1 LRAGVRFH
9 GDLSRRWVGGIR
21 EAAGSHSWWKAG
33 DQLVTFPWTN
43 DTIAGE
49 AVFRLLTRLFSGVR
63 AMAGIIFAVAIA
75 LATILCVGVVIWAS
89 DY

>member
-1 LRAGVRFH
+1 
-9 GDLSRRWVGGIR
+9 
-21 EAAGSHSWWKAG
+21 
-33 DQLVTFPWTN
+33 VTFPWRN

-49 AVFRLLTRLFSGVR
+49 AKFRSLTRLFSGVR

-75 LATILCVGVVIWAS
+75 LATIVCVGVVIWAS

>member
-1 LRAGVRFH
+1 MGSVSPH
-9 GDLSRRWVGGIR
+9 SRG
-21 EAAGSHSWWKAG
+21 KAG
-33 DQLVTFPWTN
+33 DGLVTFPWAN

-49 AVFRLLTRLFSGVR
+49 AGVGHLTRLFPGVR
-63 AMAGIIFAVAIA
+63 TMAGIIFAVAIA

>member
-1 LRAGVRFH
+1 MGPL
-9 GDLSRRWVGGIR
+9 W
-21 EAAGSHSWWKAG
+21 
-33 DQLVTFPWTN
+33 LVTFLRPN

-49 AVFRLLTRLFSGVR
+49 AEVR
-63 AMAGIIFAVAIA
+63 ASDQAVPRSEAMAGIIFAVAIA

>member
-1 LRAGVRFH
+1 VAEDR
-9 GDLSRRWVGGIR
+9 
-21 EAAGSHSWWKAG
+21 
-33 DQLVTFPWTN
+33 LVTFPWPN

-49 AVFRLLTRLFSGVR
+49 AEVRPLTRLFPGVR

>member
-1 LRAGVRFH
+1 
-9 GDLSRRWVGGIR
+9 
-21 EAAGSHSWWKAG
+21 
-33 DQLVTFPWTN
+33 
-43 DTIAGE
+43 
-49 AVFRLLTRLFSGVR
+49 VR

>member
-1 LRAGVRFH
+1 MILSLARLRSG
-9 GDLSRRWVGGIR
+9 
-21 EAAGSHSWWKAG
+21 
-33 DQLVTFPWTN
+33 P
-43 DTIAGE
+43 
-49 AVFRLLTRLFSGVR
+49 LTRLFPGVR